1 MPPIVS
7 AVNVPTLVRLD
18 PVTPLANEAPVNVP
32 AAAVTVMFAVPSK
45 LVPLMARA
53 VCNAVAVAALPVV
66 LPLEPVT
73 LPTIAAVTVS
83 VANVPTLVRLDAVT
97 PLASVAPVNVPAA
110 AVTVTLA
117 VPSKLVPLIVRAVAN
132 AVAVLA
138 LPVSAAVTVPA
149 LKLPDA
155 SRATT
160 LLAVLASVAS
170 TANVMAALPLNGL
183 PVR

>member
-1 MPPIVS
+1 L
-7 AVNVPTLVRLD
+7 PTLV
-18 PVTPLANEAPVNVP
+18 APVSCPVSVP
-32 AAAVTVMFAVPSK
+32 PASGNFVASATVIAAVPSK
-45 LVPLMARA
+45 FTPLMA
-53 VCNAVAVAALPVV
+53 
-66 LPLEPVT
+66 
-73 LPTIAAVTVS
+73 
-83 VANVPTLVRLDAVT
+83 
-97 PLASVAPVNVPAA
+97 
-110 AVTVTLA
+110 
-117 VPSKLVPLIVRAVAN
+117 RAVAN
-132 AVAVLA
+132 AVAVEA